1 MISKLFEKLVNN
13 KLVDHLE
20 WPFPDFK
27 YGFRSNQ
34 STADLVTIVSD
45 RTARAYIRSGTTQAV
60 ALNISKVLDRVWQ
73 AGLLH
78 KLKSQNFR
86 LAFGLISS
94 LFIIE
99 GFKWFWVGS
108 FCKNIQFMLE
118 FLKAPFLFLHLSL

>member
-1 MISKLFEKLVNN
+1 M
-13 KLVDHLE
+13 
-20 WPFPDFK
+20 
-27 YGFRSNQ
+27 
-34 STADLVTIVSD
+34 TIVSD

-108 FCKNIQFMLE
+108 FCDNIQFMLE
-118 FLKAPFLFLHLSL
+118 FLKAPLLFLHLSL

>member
-34 STADLVTIVSD
+34 STTDLVTIVSD

-60 ALNISKVLDRVWQ
+60 ALNISKFGKLVFFINSS
-73 AGLLH
+73 H
-78 KLKSQNFR
+78 KISGWH
-86 LAFGLISS
+86 LA
-94 LFIIE
+94 LF
-99 GFKWFWVGS
+99 
-108 FCKNIQFMLE
+108 
-118 FLKAPFLFLHLSL
+118 HLYS

>member
-1 MISKLFEKLVNN
+1 M
-13 KLVDHLE
+13 
-20 WPFPDFK
+20 
-27 YGFRSNQ
+27 
-34 STADLVTIVSD
+34 TIVSD

-99 GFKWFWVGS
+99 GLSGS
-108 FCKNIQFMLE
+108 GWEVFAIISSSCWSSSRHHSCSYTFPYK
-118 FLKAPFLFLHLSL
+118 H